1 MVVTSEEVF
10 FLTISYLIP
19 GFLINTLIE
28 NTLYLKRN
36 TLSNVLLNYFIF
48 SLLNITLFTSVDK
61 IFYIIFG
68 QNLINDTILIS
79 FLRSLVMPII
89 IWMLIIQA
97 YKNSYGQRLL
107 NAMGLSKEH
116 LTETSWDYVFYDIT
130 QIGGAYLIITLRDY
144 TNIYG
149 FIGDKSFISSNKEGS
164 NDIYIE
170 DVYTSNEFCESIN
183 SGMLIYEK
191 DILAIYY
198 CHSEEGDFK

>member
-28 NTLYLKRN
+28 NSLYLKRN
-36 TLSNVLLNYFIF
+36 TLSTALLNYFIF

-68 QNLINDTILIS
+68 QYLINNIILIS
-79 FLRSLVMPII
+79 FFRSLMMPLF
-89 IWMLIIQA
+89 IWALIMWA
-97 YKNSYGQRLL
+97 YKSSYGKRLV

-116 LTETSWDYVFYDIT
+116 LTETSWDYIFYNIT
-130 QIGGAYLIITLRDY
+130 QVGGAYLIITLRDY

-149 FIGDKSFISSNKEGS
+149 FVGDQSFISSNKEGS

-170 DVYTSNEFCESIN
+170 NVFTSNEFNESIN

-191 DILAIYY
+191 DILTIYC
-198 CHSEEGDFK
+198 CHSEEGEL